1 MIMSKSEV
9 LIVED
14 ENSVARFLYQALEEA
29 GYSPTACGDGR
40 IALDLALARDF
51 DLVLLDL
58 MLPGMEGV
66 EVCRALRRAG
76 RLVPVMMVTARDQ
89 IEDKI
94 KGLDAGAD
102 DYIVK
107 PFNLQELL
115 ARVRALLRRA
125 DSTESTATSPE
136 VQVGALVLNKAR
148 LEARL
153 NEVPISLSATEC
165 NLLDY
170 LMVRAGET
178 VTRES
183 LLEHVWQYDFNGDH
197 NVLHVYISYLR
208 GKLEGPGQ
216 PKWIHTVRGVGYRL
230 QAPA

>member
-1 MIMSKSEV
+1 MSKPEV

-14 ENSVARFLYQALEEA
+14 ENSVARFLYQALEEG

-51 DLVLLDL
+51 DLILLDL
-58 MLPGMEGV
+58 MLPSVDGL
-66 EVCRALRRAG
+66 EVCKQLRRSGCQA
-76 RLVPVMMVTARDQ
+76 PVIMVTARDQ
-89 IEDKI
+89 VEDKI
-94 KGLDAGAD
+94 RGLDAGAD

-115 ARVRALLRRA
+115 ARVRALLRRVDVGDQA
-125 DSTESTATSPE
+125 RGGHE
-136 VQVGALVLNKAR
+136 VEVGTLKLNKAR
-148 LEARL
+148 LEAHL
-153 NEVPISLSATEC
+153 NGQSIPLSATEC
-165 NLLDY
+165 CLLDY
-170 LMVRAGET
+170 LMLRAGET
-178 VTRES
+178 VTREA

-208 GKLEGPGQ
+208 SKLEGPGL